1 MKKVL
6 AKLAEMYAKS
16 STTSCAIWFFH
27 ATKAPRSLIK

>member
-16 STTSCAIWFFH
+16 STTSCYVWFFH
-27 ATKAPRSLIK
+27 APRAPRSLIK